1 LLRGISRRSQPVA
14 ARGDSD
20 EMDEDD
26 FDELVDMDEELEGD
40 FTFRAVAVGLLVGYV
55 LSTYRMGLVLT
66 SIIESSCV

>member
-1 LLRGISRRSQPVA
+1 
-14 ARGDSD
+14 
-20 EMDEDD
+20 MDEDD